1 MISLIEAAK
10 PAEKTDNDDKDEDM
24 KEAPS
29 EASTTSST
37 MTAATKSTASPTE
50 EQAAKKISLPNLK
63 KLSDEDCSTLLH
75 ACVNLI
81 GLPVD
86 AYALNAILR
95 LLLRLTRNFDYAVTF
110 AQMGGVKMLLDL
122 TQASSF
128 SGFFS
133 LVSDFDT
140 DLGSLNET
148 LTVWK
153 F

>member
-1 MISLIEAAK
+1 MISLIETAK
-10 PAEKTDNDDKDEDM
+10 PADKSDNTDDKDEDM

-29 EASTTSST
+29 EASTTSSST
-37 MTAATKSTASPTE
+37 LTAATKSTASPTE
-50 EQAAKKISLPNLK
+50 PEVKKVVSLPNLK

-86 AYALNAILR
+86 AMALNAILR

-133 LVSDFDT
+133 LVI
-140 DLGSLNET
+140 E
-148 LTVWK
+148 VWMK
-153 F
+153 M

>member
-1 MISLIEAAK
+1 MISLIETAK
-10 PAEKTDNDDKDEDM
+10 PADKSDNTDDKDEDM

-29 EASTTSST
+29 EASTTSSST
-37 MTAATKSTASPTE
+37 MTASAATKSTASPTE
-50 EQAAKKISLPNLK
+50 TEVKKVVSLPNLK

-86 AYALNAILR
+86 AYALNAVLR

-133 LVSDFDT
+133 LVIEF
-140 DLGSLNET
+140 LFI
-148 LTVWK
+148 V
-153 F
+153 